1 LLLPSEINQI
11 ELEDGDLITAF
22 DYLMEKEALIIGTE
36 NGLLL
41 LHNIDDNSTE
51 IVGQVEGGVKCI
63 SPSPDGDLLAILTGF
78 RQVLVM
84 THDWD
89 LLYEIAVEE
98 KENYGDGLD
107 VRKGQ
112 PFSLVTL
119 VCILVVWFKFILQ
132 NAIVLICV

>member
-1 LLLPSEINQI
+1 
-11 ELEDGDLITAF
+11 
-22 DYLMEKEALIIGTE
+22 
-36 NGLLL
+36 
-41 LHNIDDNSTE
+41 
-51 IVGQVEGGVKCI
+51 
-63 SPSPDGDLLAILTGF
+63 
-78 RQVLVM
+78 M